1 VKSIA
6 AFLAGLAI
14 VAGIACVRR
23 HGEAGNAISVSGGS
37 YEAVFSPAN
46 GSLLALT
53 QKGKK
58 GSILSSGAYGL
69 WHVRFQDGTEL
80 KASDFHAGSEE
91 RSFGC
96 EALPDAKAVRLV
108 YRSAEAE
115 VAVTVTGRPD
125 GLDFVGEI
133 TPKAKTVLS
142 FALPARLRFDPES
155 LDRFISPMDG
165 NQSVG
170 AAFRP
175 AFFRLQPQD
184 RPSGWQHE
192 AVGPKGYVA
201 LFGAPL
207 DQRPDHDPATTLAV
221 TREGREWLGTALA
234 DRVDHATAV
243 VNRPPAKGQADL
255 VLADSPNGPYFSA
268 SHLGGSGLLWR
279 LGGGVGDAERPMA
292 LDLVMAAI
300 EKLAASPNVA
310 QPPAAVGQGTQ
321 AGAPVPHKP
330 QARSRLGLIALTNGP
345 EHGGWAGVGVSE
357 WLDRFRAGPLASSR
371 HPAARAGTV
380 QVAVL
385 ASPREMID
393 ALKADTFLAIL
404 NPYGEWVPVPDGG
417 SMQETVEAVG
427 RYVRSGGHWF
437 EVGGYPFFYAMRPVR
452 YLRYATPYPDGFAD
466 FFHLD
471 GRAGS
476 ASVYGVQPQRW
487 PPWEGARNPAAI
499 FVPGQLA
506 CGGDERGGFCDR
518 PFATYVAA
526 GQTWRSPLVR
536 LTVGPRTAA
545 DGLRAYCQANE
556 IRRRLEDKMPPAT
569 LDAFRRAVLV
579 YYAGTVQE
587 KIAGLDRLPV
597 PTLIHFA
604 DYLKGGFDKEYPDHL
619 PPNPQAGTPEEFK
632 AFIDRC
638 HELGHL
644 VMPYTNPT
652 WWCDHPR
659 GPTFEREGDA
669 PLLRTL
675 SGQLSYERYSA
686 NDGYTVCHWHPAV
699 QAANRKTVRQ
709 FTEDYPV
716 DVLFQDQCGARG
728 WRYDTNPASPTPYAY
743 SDGLVSMVAEDCQKV
758 PLSTESGWDRV
769 VNHESQL
776 CGMAWGIVP
785 TEGGPSWRRLMKYEC
800 PPETWDLFPL
810 AQYIAHDKTAML
822 YHDLGQFVTN
832 REVLA
837 WALALGFSLSYRV
850 AAPALANDAPREW
863 LRWLDRVQKS
873 VCARY
878 VGRPVE
884 AFEHD
889 RGPAPTADDDGTL
902 RATYGSVRIAANL
915 GPAPRTEAG
924 RVLAPFGFRAE
935 APPADGRP
943 GVVAANLGRLGGL
956 DFGREGVSFV
966 VEGDARKA
974 DAWVYAAPEQEVCV
988 ELPAGMPSR
997 VVLTFDDGR
1006 TEKMAAAGGVLRF
1019 RLPVRAGGKPR
1030 LVPPADLAGKA
1041 PRDWPAQKPAIGIL
1055 DLPGI
1060 PLGWTRIAPA
1070 EWLQAF
1076 SSSRLA
1082 RELGVPIRRIT
1093 TVEELVAALK
1103 AGRVPGAGDGRA
1115 WLALVNPCGE
1125 AFPAMEP
1132 GKWRETLDLIR
1143 DYVNHGGSWWETA
1156 GYSFYSAFS
1165 PRAPGAGDGSG
1176 GWHVDRVGPS
1186 GMGYL
1191 GLPVGGGEIDE
1202 PAEPLAATPEGRE
1215 WLGPG
1220 LAAQVDKAMST
1231 VNRGLLRGQED
1242 PGHLTLVAGHRQD
1255 FIGGYRLDGWGWL
1268 WRIGGFWPNPDVAPA
1283 VAVAATE
1290 YLYTHPPLPVKAGGI
1305 RYLWHVTVVAQ

>member
-1 VKSIA
+1 MRSVA
-6 AFLAGLAI
+6 VLLVGLTI
-14 VAGIACVRR
+14 VTGIACVRG
-23 HGEAGNAISVSGGS
+23 HGEAGNATSISGGS
-37 YEAVFSPAN
+37 YEAVFSSTD
-46 GSLLALT
+46 GSLVALS

-58 GSILSSGAYGL
+58 GSILSSGEYGL

-80 KASDFHAGSEE
+80 KASDFQAGSAE
-91 RSFGC
+91 RALDF
-96 EALPDAKAVRLV
+96 EAVPGAKAVRLV

-155 LDRFISPMDG
+155 LDRFVSPMSG

-170 AAFRP
+170 AAFKP
-175 AFFRLQPQD
+175 AFFRLQPQE
-184 RPSGWQHE
+184 RPSGWQRE

-207 DQRPDHDPATTLAV
+207 DQRPDHDPATPLKATA
-221 TREGREWLGTALA
+221 EGREWLGAALA
-234 DRVDHATAV
+234 GRVDRAKAV
-243 VNRPPAKGQADL
+243 VNRPPAGTASRRGVRQADL
-255 VLADSPNGPYFSA
+255 VVADSPNGPYFSA

-279 LGGGVGDAERPMA
+279 LGGGVGDAERALA

-300 EKLAASPNVA
+300 EKLGQKSP
-310 QPPAAVGQGTQ
+310 PEGRT
-321 AGAPVPHKP
+321 
-330 QARSRLGLIALTNGP
+330 RLGLIALTNGP
-345 EHGGWAGVGVSE
+345 DYGGWAGVGVNE
-357 WLDRFRAGPLASSR
+357 WLDRLRSCR
-371 HPAARAGTV
+371 AARAGTV
-380 QVAVL
+380 QVVVL
-385 ASPREMID
+385 ASPREMVD
-393 ALKADTFLAIL
+393 AAHADTFLAIL
-404 NPYGEWVPVPDGG
+404 NPYGEWAPVPDGG

-427 RYVRSGGHWF
+427 RYVRAGGNWF

-452 YLRYATPYPDGFAD
+452 YFRHAASYPDGFAD

-471 GRAGS
+471 GLSGS

-487 PPWEGARNPAAI
+487 PPWEGAKDAAAI
-499 FVPGQLA
+499 FVSGRLA
-506 CGGDERGGFCDR
+506 CGGDGVPRAGERPGGYCDR
-518 PFATYVAA
+518 AFATYVAA
-526 GQTWRSPLVR
+526 GKAWRSPIVR
-536 LTVGPRTAA
+536 LTVGGSAS

-556 IRRRLEDKMPPAT
+556 IRRRLEDKMPPAK
-569 LDAFRRAVLV
+569 LDAFKRAVLV
-579 YYAGTVQE
+579 YYAGTFQE
-587 KIAGLDRLPV
+587 KIAGLERLPV

-619 PPNPQAGTPEEFK
+619 PPNPQAGTPEELK
-632 AFIDRC
+632 AFLDRS
-638 HELGHL
+638 HALGHL

-652 WWCDHPR
+652 WWCDHPK
-659 GPTFEREGDA
+659 GPTFASEGDA

-675 SGQLSYERYSA
+675 DGQLSYERYSA

-728 WRYDTNPASPTPYAY
+728 WRYDINPASPTPYAY
-743 SDGLVSMVAEDCQKV
+743 SDGLTSMVAEDCQKV

-769 VNHESQL
+769 VNYESQL

-785 TEGGPSWRRLMKYEC
+785 TEGGPSWRRLLKYDF
-800 PPETWDLFPL
+800 PPDTWDLFPL

-837 WALALGFSLSYRV
+837 WALGLGFCLSYRV

-863 LRWLDRVQKS
+863 LRWLDRVQQS

-878 VGRPVE
+878 VGTPVQS
-884 AFEHD
+884 FEHD
-889 RGPAPTADDDGTL
+889 RGPNPTTDDDGVV
-902 RATYGSVRIAANL
+902 RATYGSVRLVANL

-924 RVLAPFGFRAE
+924 RVLAPFGFVAE
-935 APPADGRP
+935 APAADGRP
-943 GVVAANLGRLGGL
+943 GVVAANLDGP
-956 DFGREGVSFV
+956 DFGRDGVSFV
-966 VEGDARKA
+966 VEGNARKA
-974 DAWVYAAPEQEVCV
+974 DAWVYAAPEQEVCI
-988 ELPAGMPSR
+988 EIPGAKRRPPEGGTPNEEGMPRR

-1006 TEKMAAAGGVLRF
+1006 TEKLAAAQGVLHF
-1019 RLPVRAGGKPR
+1019 RLPARAGGTPR
-1030 LVPPADLAGKA
+1030 LAPPADLAGKA
-1041 PRDWPAQKPAIGIL
+1041 PCDWPGPKPAIGIL

-1070 EWLQAF
+1070 DWLEAF

-1082 RELGVPIRRIT
+1082 KEFGVPIRRIT
-1093 TVEELVAALK
+1093 TVDQLVAALE
-1103 AGRVPGAGDGRA
+1103 AGPAA
-1115 WLALVNPCGE
+1115 WLAIVNPCGE
-1125 AFPAMEP
+1125 AFPATGP

-1165 PRAPGAGDGSG
+1165 PKDG
-1176 GWHVDRVGPS
+1176 GWHVDRVGPG

-1191 GLPVGGGEIDE
+1191 GLPVGGGEVDE
-1202 PAEPLAATPEGRE
+1202 PAEPLTATPAGRE
-1215 WLGPG
+1215 WFPIP
-1220 LAAQVDKAMST
+1220 LADQVDKAMST
-1231 VNRGLLRGQED
+1231 VNRGLLRGQEG
-1242 PGHLTLVAGHRQD
+1242 PGHLTLVAGHRED

-1290 YLYTHPPLPVKAGGI
+1290 RLYTHPPLPVKAGGI